1 VLNEVRYESSFV
13 LGYGIRVVYM
23 RAGACHLRNHCS
35 SLYLDDNP
43 SNTLDKGDTMA
54 EIKWERCEYDVADQ
68 FRMRTVLTLGEWSQW
83 IDVPEDLKGERLYPL
98 DARLVQHRRAV

>member
-1 VLNEVRYESSFV
+1 MRYESSFV

-43 SNTLDKGDTMA
+43 SDALDKGNSMA
-54 EIKWERCEYDVADQ
+54 ETKWKICSCNVADQ
-68 FRMRTVLTLGEWSQW
+68 FRVRTVFTLGEWSEW
-83 IDVPEDLKGERLYPL
+83 IDVPEDLKGKRLYSVGTIM
-98 DARLVQHRRAV
+98 VQHRRAV